1 MSVPDDSTDPSGW
14 IGILDNT
21 RKLSKL
27 TLWTQ
32 IIFLRYRVF
41 SAPSGFLLAQKG
53 VLRIL
58 SSLFISF
65 GGIPC
70 KRKKLGM
77 KKTISHSFFVDTVGE
92 SVYHKL
98 PHILMKKSKK
108 ITFLLFEKQRSSEFP
123 WPT

>member
-1 MSVPDDSTDPSGW
+1 
-14 IGILDNT
+14 LDANYIFAI
-21 RKLSKL
+21 SS
-27 TLWTQ
+27 
-32 IIFLRYRVF
+32 FLRAFRLPLGSKRGIEDIV
-41 SAPSGFLLAQKG
+41 
-53 VLRIL
+53 

-77 KKTISHSFFVDTVGE
+77 KKTVSHSFFVDTVEE

-108 ITFLLFEKQRSSEFP
+108 TTFLLFEKQRSSEFP